1 MNARAIL
8 ELASKWVTG
17 WGYLFTALLA
27 GLLSVPGTLSYA
39 CPLVIKTGPKQN
51 YQAMIGGYCRIYGSP
66 ANAAPV
72 SGGEVR
78 RRAFVT
84 NSDGDSVSIIDRES
98 YQVLKTLPV
107 GDYPHHMIVSLDGR
121 YLYLGNTH
129 SNTVS
134 AIDLGTETIAKTLP
148 LLDPY
153 NLFYT
158 PDRKLLVTTA
168 TRLGRVE
175 VHAVDDWTQLGAATG
190 WTRLAQIPTGKDPN
204 HFAFSPD
211 SRFMYVSNEYSHQLS
226 VIDLQE
232 RKLARQVD
240 TGRRPVDMALAPG
253 GKTLFLAIYGDGRVT
268 AYDTESFQEL
278 ERIPTGAGAHGMAMS
293 VDGKRLFVSN
303 RDADTVSA
311 IDVASR
317 KVTQSFQVPRGPD
330 MMEVTPDGREL
341 WVTSRYGSKVNVID
355 LSTGKVTHHIRTGA
369 APHGIVLIDLVSPQ
383 EK

>member
-1 MNARAIL
+1 MIDIHAIIGPIFRRAQSWIL
-8 ELASKWVTG
+8 LS
-17 WGYLFTALLA
+17 ALLLS
-27 GLLSVPGTLSYA
+27 GLLSTPSPSHA
-39 CPLVIKTGPKQN
+39 CPLVIRTGAKQSA
-51 YQAMIGGYCRIYGSP
+51 QAMIGGYCRIYGTHG
-66 ANAAPV
+66 NAAPV

-78 RRAFVT
+78 RRAFVS
-84 NSDGDSVSIIDRES
+84 NSDGDSVSIIDRDS
-98 YQVLKTLPV
+98 YQLLKTLPV

-134 AIDLGTETIAKTLP
+134 AIDLATETIVKTLP

-158 PDRKLLVTTA
+158 PDRRLLVTTA

-175 VHAVDDWTQLGAATG
+175 LHGVDDWTQMGAAKG

-232 RKLARQVD
+232 RKLVRQVD
-240 TGRRPVDMALAPG
+240 TGRRPVDVSLAPG
-253 GKTLFLAIYGDGRVT
+253 GKTLFLANYGEGRVT
-268 AYDTESFQEL
+268 VYDTENFREL

-293 VDGKRLFVSN
+293 VDGKQLFVSN
-303 RDADTVSA
+303 RDASTVSV
-311 IDVASR
+311 IDVASL
-317 KVTQSFQVPRGPD
+317 KVIQNFSVPKGPD
-330 MMEVTPDGREL
+330 MMEVTPDGKEL
-341 WVTSRYGSKVNVID
+341 WVTSRYGSKVNVVD
-355 LSTGKVTHHIRTGA
+355 LATGKISRRINTGA
-369 APHGIVLIDLVSPQ
+369 APHGIVLIDLVTPQ